1 MASTPSPTSRL
12 ARLPV
17 TAILGACLFLIG
29 LSAAAVAPYRAVAAI
44 DNLGMSNSLYALVIT
59 LGSVGTAVASLVMG
73 YVSDR
78 LPDRRL
84 LVVAC
89 AVVGAVAYGLIYF
102 FPTQPVYIVAFCAV
116 LPFGGA
122 LFSQTFSFARVY
134 YDLRRPG
141 RAEFMTSVL
150 RTVFSVSWI
159 VVPPLAGWLAAT
171 RSIFDIF
178 AAAALAHV
186 GCALLFGLLLT
197 EPGARV
203 GVAGKKP
210 ADDAPAGPSLPA
222 GRLVGLGGV
231 TLVRVALALHLM
243 TLPLALLND
252 FGGTLRD
259 VGINASLAAGLEV
272 PLMLAWGWAASRWRK
287 EPILVLNALLY
298 ALYLL
303 LLFFARSVADVL
315 WLQGLNA
322 VATAALLSLTISY
335 VQGSIRGR
343 VGLSTSLMDVTTVVS
358 TFAASAAFA
367 ALSSPESYTAVFVA
381 GSVLS
386 LAGAGFIALSRAGAA
401 RETSA

>member
-1 MASTPSPTSRL
+1 MASTPSPTSSPIRP
-12 ARLPV
+12 PV

-44 DNLGMSNSLYALVIT
+44 DNLGMSNALYALVIT

-73 YVSDR
+73 YASDR

-89 AVVGAVAYGLIYF
+89 AAIGAVAYGLIYL
-102 FPTQPVYIVAFCAV
+102 FPTQPVFILSFCV
-116 LPFGGA
+116 ILPFGGA
-122 LFSQTFSFARVY
+122 LFSQTFSFARAY

-178 AAAALAHV
+178 AAAAFAHV
-186 GCALLFGLLLT
+186 GCVLLFGLLLT
-197 EPGARV
+197 DPGARV
-203 GVAGKKP
+203 GSAERNP
-210 ADDAPAGPSLPA
+210 SDAAPAGPSLPA

-272 PLMLAWGWAASRWRK
+272 PLMLAWG
-287 EPILVLNALLY
+287 
-298 ALYLL
+298 
-303 LLFFARSVADVL
+303 
-315 WLQGLNA
+315 
-322 VATAALLSLTISY
+322 
-335 VQGSIRGR
+335 
-343 VGLSTSLMDVTTVVS
+343 
-358 TFAASAAFA
+358 
-367 ALSSPESYTAVFVA
+367 
-381 GSVLS
+381 
-386 LAGAGFIALSRAGAA
+386 
-401 RETSA
+401 

>member
-1 MASTPSPTSRL
+1 MASTPSPIRP
-12 ARLPV
+12 PV

-44 DNLGMSNSLYALVIT
+44 DNLGMSNALYALVIT

-73 YVSDR
+73 YLSDR

-89 AVVGAVAYGLIYF
+89 AALGAVAYGLIYL
-102 FPTQPVYIVAFCAV
+102 FPTQPVFILSFCV
-116 LPFGGA
+116 ILPFGGA
-122 LFSQTFSFARVY
+122 LFSQTFSFSRAY

-186 GCALLFGLLLT
+186 GCVLLFGLLLT
-197 EPGARV
+197 DPGARI
-203 GVAGKKP
+203 GSAERNP
-210 ADDAPAGPSLPA
+210 SDDAPAGPSLPA

-259 VGINASLAAGLEV
+259 VGVNASLAAGLEV

-303 LLFFARSVADVL
+303 LLFFARSVTDVL

-335 VQGSIRGR
+335 VQESIRGR
-343 VGLSTSLMDVTTVVS
+343 VGLSTSLMDVTTVAS

-386 LAGAGFIALSRAGAA
+386 LAGAGFIALSRGGAWGT
-401 RETSA
+401 EEPSI

>member
-1 MASTPSPTSRL
+1 M
-12 ARLPV
+12 
-17 TAILGACLFLIG
+17 
-29 LSAAAVAPYRAVAAI
+29 
-44 DNLGMSNSLYALVIT
+44 
-59 LGSVGTAVASLVMG
+59 
-73 YVSDR
+73 
-78 LPDRRL
+78 
-84 LVVAC
+84 
-89 AVVGAVAYGLIYF
+89 
-102 FPTQPVYIVAFCAV
+102 
-116 LPFGGA
+116 
-122 LFSQTFSFARVY
+122 
-134 YDLRRPG
+134 
-141 RAEFMTSVL
+141 
-150 RTVFSVSWI
+150 
-159 VVPPLAGWLAAT
+159 VVPPLGGGLAASG
-171 RSIFDIF
+171 SIFDIF

-186 GCALLFGLLLT
+186 GCVLLFGLLLT
-197 EPGARV
+197 DPGARIGAQV
-203 GVAGKKP
+203 GSVGRKTPDA
-210 ADDAPAGPSLPA
+210 APAGPSLPA

-259 VGINASLAAGLEV
+259 VGISASLAAGLEV

-335 VQGSIRGR
+335 VQKSIRGR
-343 VGLSTSLMDVTTVVS
+343 VGLSTSLMDVTTVMS
-358 TFAASAAFA
+358 TSAASAAFA
-367 ALSSPESYTAVFVA
+367 ALSSPESYTAVFIA

-401 RETSA
+401 REPNA